1 MSLTLYL
8 HPLSSFCHKVL
19 IALYENATPFTP
31 RKIDLGDPAS
41 REEFARVWPLARFP
55 VLRDEARDRTVPEST
70 VIIEYLGMHY
80 PGPLGLIPTNPEA
93 ALEVRAID
101 RFYDLHVHEPM
112 QKIVGDKLRPADA
125 HDPVG
130 VQNARERLRTALG
143 LASETMK
150 SREWAAGADFS
161 LADCAA
167 APPLF
172 FIDRM
177 MPLRK
182 DFPVLAE
189 YLVRCTRRSS
199 YQRVLA
205 EAEPYLHLFPG

>member
-80 PGPLGLIPTNPEA
+80 PGPLRLIPTNPEA

-112 QKIVGDKLRPADA
+112 QKIVGDKLRTADA

-161 LADCAA
+161 LADCAEIGRA
-167 APPLF
+167 H
-172 FIDRM
+172 
-177 MPLRK
+177 
-182 DFPVLAE
+182 V
-189 YLVRCTRRSS
+189 
-199 YQRVLA
+199 
-205 EAEPYLHLFPG
+205 